1 MLEKAKQTLA
11 GVFSSGDWATAS
23 DENARRDDIAI
34 RSDDDVAPA
43 DILDLLREQGVP
55 TSFFLCGTR
64 AEPSPPGDSMT
75 GDGQAIYAHGF
86 DPARM
91 DRVAPE
97 PFFAKSGR
105 AEDLLTRLRPMPVP
119 CFVRLPYEGGH
130 RMLRVHRLLRDRQS
144 DCLLVHW
151 ATSPDDFPIDGC
163 ESEQNLVARC
173 REAVERAF
181 ALGRITGTV
190 ILLHEDPAEVDAPLS
205 AQAAPLLLRE
215 VLRGAHEPRW
225 AVVGIG
231 VPLPV

>member
-1 MLEKAKQTLA
+1 MLEKAKRTLA
-11 GVFSSGDWATAS
+11 GVFSGADWAAAS
-23 DENARRDDIAI
+23 DDSARRDDIAN
-34 RSDDDVAPA
+34 RSDDVAPA

-64 AEPSPPGDSMT
+64 AEPSPSGDLMT

-97 PFFAKSGR
+97 PFFAKPGR
-105 AEDLLTRLRPMPVP
+105 TEDLLTRLRPMPAP

-130 RMLRVHRLLRDRQS
+130 RTLRVHRLLRDRLS

-163 ESEQNLVARC
+163 ESEQDLVARC
-173 REAVERAF
+173 RDAVERAF
-181 ALGRITGTV
+181 ARGRITGTV
-190 ILLHEDPAEVDAPLS
+190 ILLHEDPAEIDAPLS

-215 VLRGAHEPRW
+215 VLRGAHEPHW

-231 VPLPV
+231 APLPV